1 MIYQFVRCKSKIY
14 SIPSTIFPIKLDKFF
29 FYKLSNLNIYFF
41 FEIKDRNFINMKP
54 KKEKT
59 YTKNKKPKRPEE
71 SPPRIKRKK
80 KNNIVIDNKTQLHAQ
95 PMVDSEST

>member
-1 MIYQFVRCKSKIY
+1 
-14 SIPSTIFPIKLDKFF
+14 
-29 FYKLSNLNIYFF
+29 
-41 FEIKDRNFINMKP
+41 MKP